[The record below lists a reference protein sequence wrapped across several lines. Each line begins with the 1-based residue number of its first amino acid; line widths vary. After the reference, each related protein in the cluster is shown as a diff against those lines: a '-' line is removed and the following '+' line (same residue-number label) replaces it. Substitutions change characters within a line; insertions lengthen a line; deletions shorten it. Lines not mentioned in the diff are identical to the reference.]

1 MSMKSVSLTVALI
14 ALALTSVA
22 TRVTAASSSVD
33 TSTTVSECKAM
44 IDALILETQAVA
56 ISGMN
61 AERNRTGLLGKLSN
75 AEVKLDQGKF
85 ADAIQKLDDYEA
97 KVSQLAASGS
107 ISAADANLLLSGADD
122 AIACISQL
130 G

>member
-1 MSMKSVSLTVALI
+1 MKSVTLVVALI
-14 ALALTSVA
+14 ALALMSVA
-22 TRVTAASSSVD
+22 TRVTAASSSLD
-33 TSTTVSECKAM
+33 TATSVSECKAM

-61 AERNRTGLLGKLSN
+61 AEKNRTGLLGKLSN
-75 AEVKLDQGKF
+75 AEIKLDQGKF

-97 KVSQLAASGS
+97 KVRQLAASGS
-107 ISAADANLLLSGADD
+107 ISAADANLLLSGVDD
-122 AIACISQL
+122 AVVCISQL

>member
-1 MSMKSVSLTVALI
+1 MKSVTLAVAVI
-14 ALALTSVA
+14 ALALTSVT
-22 TRVTAASSSVD
+22 TRVAAASSSVD
-33 TSTTVSECKAM
+33 TSTVSECKAM

-75 AEVKLDQGKF
+75 ADIKLDQGKF

-97 KVSQLAASGS
+97 KVRQLAASGS

-122 AIACISQL
+122 AIACISL